1 MARRTDILN
10 YLVTL
15 LSKIRT
21 RDLNSANA
29 VAQVTEGVVTNATL
43 DFEGIFY
50 DSATVT
56 IEDPGKV
63 QANAIAVLSGDS
75 VSSVT
80 VDQPGGIYQ
89 RLIQLLTQL
98 GGLILTQSGDSLARE
113 QEDVPT
119 VIFSPAPKI
128 TANVIPSIASGN
140 IIFSVDEGGGDYI
153 SNPSITLQATRTSS
167 SFVTDPVKFGSHAW
181 SVNSSENKP
190 FNIPAADY
198 GVLSFW
204 VWPNSEIET
213 GYIPFMRVGGD
224 QHNGVVLFIQN
235 FSGNLRFGMTLEEE
249 PANNQ
254 NSSVAG
260 LTANSWNFV
269 SYQVQNAGGNKED
282 IFVNVGGSGAGRS
295 GVQGYKLV
303 DDNVQILAS
312 SSAEGKI
319 YIDDMYW
326 YDSTTP
332 LFPIPTTANA
342 AGALSY
348 LYENFDSPSNVTL
361 SVSTN
366 AAISSNTVVAVS
378 SINTDFAFTSATVTS
393 VEAPTLNIAAQG
405 VATVNSGFSIT
416 SIAVTNG
423 GRGYTEP
430 PSITIREPDRA
441 LEPATGT
448 VRVSR
453 GVVESIDI
461 TFGSQQY
468 LFTPNI
474 SITPSSVIFN
484 TSAAQVFRQQKYL
497 DEINDF
503 PTITLSGNPRED
515 LLQTQSGQPF
525 HSMTQS
531 IRGYVNTGYE
541 LDSLYESEN
550 LARDIETVID
560 RYADMASNLG
570 VERAQVRA
578 FNTDE
583 GLLTP
588 YGLCEL
594 EVEILY
600 NEENS

>member
-63 QANAIAVLSGDS
+63 QANAIAVLTGDS

-98 GGLILTQSGDSLARE
+98 GGLLLTQSGDSIVQE
-113 QEDVPT
+113 QEDLPT
-119 VIFSPAPKI
+119 VIFSAP
-128 TANVIPSIASGN
+128 
-140 IIFSVDEGGGDYI
+140 EG
-153 SNPSITLQATRTSS
+153 
-167 SFVTDPVKFGSHAW
+167 
-181 SVNSSENKP
+181 
-190 FNIPAADY
+190 
-198 GVLSFW
+198 
-204 VWPNSEIET
+204 
-213 GYIPFMRVGGD
+213 VGG
-224 QHNGVVLFIQN
+224 V
-235 FSGNLRFGMTLEEE
+235 
-249 PANNQ
+249 
-254 NSSVAG
+254 
-260 LTANSWNFV
+260 TAT
-269 SYQVQNAGGNKED
+269 G
-282 IFVNVGGSGAGRS
+282 
-295 GVQGYKLV
+295 
-303 DDNVQILAS
+303 
-312 SSAEGKI
+312 
-319 YIDDMYW
+319 
-326 YDSTTP
+326 T
-332 LFPIPTTANA
+332 
-342 AGALSY
+342 
-348 LYENFDSPSNVTL
+348 
-361 SVSTN
+361 
-366 AAISSNTVVAVS
+366 
-378 SINTDFAFTSATVTS
+378 
-393 VEAPTLNIAAQG
+393 
-405 VATVNSGFSIT
+405 ATVNSGFSIT

-423 GRGYTEP
+423 GRGYTDP

-441 LEPATGT
+441 LDPATGT

-461 TFGSQQY
+461 TLGSQQY
-468 LFTPNI
+468 SFTPNI

-541 LDSLYESEN
+541 LDSLHESEN
-550 LARDIETVID
+550 LARDIETVVD
-560 RYADMASNLG
+560 RFSDMASNLG